1 MMATKGGK
9 RKVLSLQDKID
20 VIEKSN
26 KGLSSREI
34 ASQFQCGKTQINN
47 IISNKEKI
55 LSEWEKGTNC
65 QQRYMKR
72 RKTEYTDLNQLM
84 WEWFSLARSHNVP
97 ITGRLLQE
105 KALMLAVEMGHDEFT
120 ASNGWL
126 HSFQK
131 RHNIKQAV
139 LSGEAADVQQTT
151 VDEWCQRLP
160 TIYQGYA
167 LKDVFNADETCLFYR
182 TLPERSLVAKGDG
195 CHGGKKAKDR
205 ITVLLVCSATGEK
218 LKPVVIGRAEN
229 PRCFRGQTKSCLP
242 VHYYHNRKAWMTGD
256 IWKNWLNRLNNKMV
270 IQKRKILLFIDNC
283 AALLEVELSNI
294 KLAYLPPNTTAKL
307 QPLDGGIIQQT
318 KCLYRK
324 RFLRHIIAEVTE
336 TTEASALAKSVNVL
350 DAIFWLKLAW
360 DTVTQHTITKCFIS
374 CGFKELQPVEEEPT
388 TSTDTTD
395 FDQLLHGIPMDE
407 YVSSDLNVAN
417 SLSSSTQ
424 WEEDLSQLRGEDP
437 EAEEPGEEQQEFVFK
452 CF

>member
-1 MMATKGGK
+1 
-9 RKVLSLQDKID
+9 
-20 VIEKSN
+20 
-26 KGLSSREI
+26 
-34 ASQFQCGKTQINN
+34 
-47 IISNKEKI
+47 
-55 LSEWEKGTNC
+55 
-65 QQRYMKR
+65 
-72 RKTEYTDLNQLM
+72 
-84 WEWFSLARSHNVP
+84 
-97 ITGRLLQE
+97 
-105 KALMLAVEMGHDEFT
+105 
-120 ASNGWL
+120 
-126 HSFQK
+126 
-131 RHNIKQAV
+131 
-139 LSGEAADVQQTT
+139 
-151 VDEWCQRLP
+151 
-160 TIYQGYA
+160 
-167 LKDVFNADETCLFYR
+167 
-182 TLPERSLVAKGDG
+182 
-195 CHGGKKAKDR
+195 
-205 ITVLLVCSATGEK
+205 
-218 LKPVVIGRAEN
+218 
-229 PRCFRGQTKSCLP
+229 
-242 VHYYHNRKAWMTGD
+242 MTGD

-395 FDQLLHGIPMDE
+395 YDQLLHGIPIDE